1 MKGHGWWHLFSGVGA
16 YYLIQGAMC
25 KSYDTK
31 STLLKAYCVLS
42 NYADLGVCITT
53 SPDAYNVK
61 WDFLP
66 YIVPNPKHLT
76 AVGTVTQDVKTRD
89 EKVVDL

>member
-16 YYLIQGAMC
+16 YYLIQGAM
-25 KSYDTK
+25 Y
-31 STLLKAYCVLS
+31 
-42 NYADLGVCITT
+42 LGVCITT